1 MGTILFSPG
10 PKLGSLR
17 TSSDPTG
24 SHFVMACSYLAIR
37 GRKTFCRYSFTSCLS
52 CPSMYTPFF
61 SLVFLQPN
69 FTSHRATVRTDSPFL
84 RSNPR
89 VGRMC
94 SLSARW
100 NFDGVTSPVARL
112 LGKPVMLTGLAHC

>member
-69 FTSHRATVRTDSPFL
+69 FTTHCATVRTDSHATAPFDMECREVAEDCIL
-84 RSNPR
+84 VCFSDRCFLF
-89 VGRMC
+89 MC
-94 SLSARW
+94 H
-100 NFDGVTSPVARL
+100 FQV
-112 LGKPVMLTGLAHC
+112 

>member
-1 MGTILFSPG
+1 MGTILISPG
-10 PKLGSLR
+10 PKLGSLH

-24 SHFVMACSYLAIR
+24 SHFIMACSYLAIR

-52 CPSMYTPFF
+52 CPSIYTPFF

-69 FTSHRATVRTDSPFL
+69 FTSHCAAIHTDSPFQ

-89 VGRMC
+89 VGRMR
-94 SLSARW
+94 SLSAHW
-100 NFDGVTSPVARL
+100 NLMG
-112 LGKPVMLTGLAHC
+112 